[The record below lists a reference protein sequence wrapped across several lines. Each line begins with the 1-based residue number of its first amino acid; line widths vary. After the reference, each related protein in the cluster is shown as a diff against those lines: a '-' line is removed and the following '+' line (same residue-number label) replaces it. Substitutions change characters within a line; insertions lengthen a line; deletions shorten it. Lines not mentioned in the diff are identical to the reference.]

1 MQYVMR
7 IHSLITLQ
15 IVSENVS
22 LEMLEENVKLLDLI
36 YRINKLKPIED

>member
-1 MQYVMR
+1 MR

-15 IVSENVS
+15 IVSENVN

-36 YRINKLKPIED
+36 YRINKFKPIED